1 MFLSLTIA
9 PSLTV
14 GPHELMIPWMSVPL
28 YITVTGVGGLLA
40 IGLATYGRVHE
51 AQLIAVGSHCSNP
64 VPVPRTRLLRKIDP
78 IVSPRLLAQQIR
90 SSNHGTVYTLG
101 SAKGMALRLSF
112 YLNREISDL
121 PETIS
126 ERSLVVVAPKA
137 FHSLEQRVPIE
148 RVDSTLVATGANCND

>member
-1 MFLSLTIA
+1 
-9 PSLTV
+9 
-14 GPHELMIPWMSVPL
+14 MIPWMSVPL

-51 AQLIAVGSHCSNP
+51 AQLIAVGATVLILFHAENS
-64 VPVPRTRLLRKIDP
+64 LLRKIDP

-90 SSNHGTVYTLG
+90 SSNHGAVYTLG
-101 SAKGMALRLSF
+101 MQRGWRYGLSF

-126 ERSLVVVAPKA
+126 ERSLVVVDPKA

-148 RVDSTLVATGANCND
+148 RVDSTLWPQAQIVTIKPLAAHSPGRGKPQ